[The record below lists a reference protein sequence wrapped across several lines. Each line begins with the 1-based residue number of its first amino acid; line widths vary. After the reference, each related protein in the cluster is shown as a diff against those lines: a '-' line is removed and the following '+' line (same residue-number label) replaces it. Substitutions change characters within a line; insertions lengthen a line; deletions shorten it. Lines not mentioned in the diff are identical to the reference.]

1 MGELPDRVQLI
12 PAVRGLLAV
21 LDPRSDH
28 SHSPATGGFRD
39 MTGITGHQLEHETPP
54 LLRDVLCVEQL
65 LLARIEFKL
74 NVEVAVLFGLDLADN
89 TRCGFAGI
97 EELEASAVIRTVKDG
112 TLL

>member
-1 MGELPDRVQLI
+1 
-12 PAVRGLLAV
+12 
-21 LDPRSDH
+21 
-28 SHSPATGGFRD
+28 